1 MVKVVLTAR
10 RLRAGTY
17 ERFRRAWEPQGRP
30 DGMVKAY
37 LLRDPA
43 DAELIVALGLFDLSD
58 GRARELHGQLAPSE
72 RERHER
78 MAPYVERTLLSGL
91 YDVAMTDT
99 GSATGD
105 HTVVPLTER
114 RLHPGMFDRYL
125 AATQAALEAM
135 GSDPLPG
142 LARMLVLRDTAD
154 PDHLVQLGIVRTGD
168 LEATRAAAAA
178 RRPAMLESI
187 APFVADVGLDATYQL
202 VEELSPAHA

>member
-1 MVKVVLTAR
+1 VKVVLTVR
-10 RLRAGTY
+10 RLRPRAY
-17 ERFRRAWEPQGRP
+17 ERFRRSWDPDGWP
-30 DGMVKAY
+30 DGMIKAY

-43 DAELIVALGLFDLSD
+43 DAEVIVALGLFDLSD
-58 GRARELHGQLAPSE
+58 ERARQLRDQLAPAE
-72 RERHER
+72 QERHAR
-78 MAPYVERTLLSGL
+78 MAPYVEQTLLSGL

-114 RLHPGMFDRYL
+114 RLHPGSFERYL
-125 AATQAALEAM
+125 AATQAVLEAM

-142 LARMLVLRDTAD
+142 LARMMVLRDTAD

-168 LEATRAAAAA
+168 LEATMAAAAA
-178 RRPAMLESI
+178 RRPAMLEAI
-187 APFVADVGLDATYQL
+187 EPFVAELGLDTTYQL